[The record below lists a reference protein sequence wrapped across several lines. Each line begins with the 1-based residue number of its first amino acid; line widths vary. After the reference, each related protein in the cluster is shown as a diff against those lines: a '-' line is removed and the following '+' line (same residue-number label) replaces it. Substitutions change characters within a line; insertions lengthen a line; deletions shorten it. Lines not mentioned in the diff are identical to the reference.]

1 MIKRGYKVI
10 LSVILITTLLLCFV
24 VSGYAVG
31 PGSGLLIPALG
42 ELGVDLLAGGGAG
55 LASLAL
61 WLSDDFDLIGVIT
74 GVADGYIKVG
84 EESVTIDGVVYDSIF
99 LDPSLASE
107 LHTQAFDFITQK
119 AITDNSSGILATG
132 AGYCGGIAMYNI
144 NGVIRSQDFVFS
156 YPVPDSGRIPY
167 SIGDFDVFYVST
179 SLGVETPEPRYRC
192 YVHESLTSGG
202 TLAGTVPRADTSS
215 FVRIE
220 AGRYG
225 STYGYVTKIG
235 PNLINFGTTRQLV
248 EDPFNYSYVSGQ
260 IDINPLPS
268 DYGFQAFIPRNAITG
283 AGINP
288 GTYVIDGGAGEDT
301 IIELLQ
307 LIDELL
313 DDEEVKEAEFTPVL
327 DPPIPPQ
334 PIPTDALG
342 AIPYDEW
349 IDTFGQSVYGRL
361 DSIDDGIDTVGNII
375 AGAGEDVVDVIDT
388 YGQSVVT
395 GLDSI
400 ETAIDSAGQSVTDG
414 LSDVETAIGSAEQS
428 ITDSVDAVAEKVDA
442 LDTTVD
448 EVIEKIESHPLD
460 LFSAFLDRLTNIPV
474 IRDMFDGI
482 KRHVGIWHYVVEWL
496 QCIGS
501 FLAFFIGLFAD
512 VAYCMVVPIYACVAG
527 AICLAFY
534 KRFGR

>member
-1 MIKRGYKVI
+1 MVKRGYKFI
-10 LSVILITTLLLCFV
+10 ISVILITTLFFCFA
-24 VSGYAVG
+24 VSAYAIG

-55 LASLAL
+55 IASLAL

-84 EESVTIDGVVYDSIF
+84 EDSITIDGVVYDSIF
-99 LDPSLASE
+99 LDPSMASE
-107 LHTQAFDFITQK
+107 LHTQAFDFITQN
-119 AITDNSSGILATG
+119 AITSNSSGILAQGYGYIDGTALYNQNGLIRTQGIVISNYPADYTIDGCTINITVASANPPITVRFSGWGFAPSPSYKFPTAFPLTVWIELNGQGKPILKAQFNNSTPGTIFTG
-132 AGYCGGIAMYNI
+132 YAGD
-144 NGVIRSQDFVFS
+144 VSQD
-156 YPVPDSGRIPY
+156 
-167 SIGDFDVFYVST
+167 
-179 SLGVETPEPRYRC
+179 
-192 YVHESLTSGG
+192 
-202 TLAGTVPRADTSS
+202 A
-215 FVRIE
+215 
-220 AGRYG
+220 
-225 STYGYVTKIG
+225 
-235 PNLINFGTTRQLV
+235 
-248 EDPFNYSYVSGQ
+248 FNYSYVSRN
-260 IDINPLPS
+260 IDATPLPS
-268 DYGFQAFIPRNAITG
+268 DYGFQAFIPRTAISG

-313 DDEEVKEAEFTPVL
+313 DDDEVKEAEFTPAL
-327 DPPIPPQ
+327 DPPVPPQ

-400 ETAIDSAGQSVTDG
+400 ETAIDTAGQSVTDG
-414 LSDVETAIGSAEQS
+414 LTDVETAIGSAEQS
-428 ITDSVDAVAEKVDA
+428 ITDSVDAVAEKVEA

-448 EVIEKIESHPLD
+448 QVIEKIERHPLD
-460 LFSAFLDRLTNIPV
+460 LFGVFLDRLTNIPV
-474 IRDMFDGI
+474 IRDIFDGI

-496 QCIGS
+496 QCIGN